1 MRWRTA
7 CAAAMAAVAFSSC
20 DQLFDQGTKS
30 NIEAA
35 EKKAAAG
42 DFRSA
47 VKLYE
52 AALDGTPKSADVHYK
67 LAVIYDE
74 RLKSPV
80 SAQHHFRRYL
90 EFSPNGIYA
99 KEAKAY
105 EREAEQK
112 LVRSLNKGALLSQQD
127 AVRLKNDNLLL
138 RKQVAELRAQKNPPP
153 PAGSPA
159 ASRDKN
165 AQKPIPAGSRTHVVE
180 PGETLASIAQRYYK
194 NKTRWKDIQD
204 ANFYSLE
211 GTAKI
216 KAGQTLII
224 P

>member
-1 MRWRTA
+1 MHWRFA
-7 CAAAMAAVAFSSC
+7 CVLAAAALAFTSC
-20 DQLFDQGTKS
+20 DQLFDQGTKT
-30 NIEAA
+30 NVEAA
-35 EKKAAAG
+35 EKRVAAG
-42 DFRSA
+42 DYRA
-47 VKLYE
+47 AIRLYE
-52 AALDGTPKSADVHYK
+52 AALDGTAKTADLHYK

-80 SAQHHFRRYL
+80 SAQHHFGRYL
-90 EFSPNGIYA
+90 EFTPKGIYA

-127 AVRLKNDNLLL
+127 AVRLKNDNLIL

-153 PAGSPA
+153 PIASVA
-159 ASRDKN
+159 AREKN
-165 AQKPIPAGSRTHVVE
+165 AQKPVPPGSRTHVVE
-180 PGETLASIAQRYYK
+180 PGETLGSIAQRYYK
-194 NKTRWKDIQD
+194 NKDRWRDIQD